1 MFSWSCVSLVVNHI
15 SKHVY
20 AHVTIMTSIVSL
32 DIYTLLYKKKATTKW
47 RFHEVGRHPTL
58 RLFPSVVLMIV
69 VVVQADVVIPNL
81 GTVTGKIVDFKE
93 DNFIGVDTEIHA
105 FLVR

>member
-1 MFSWSCVSLVVNHI
+1 MAFSRGRSSFHVAFVSI
-15 SKHVY
+15 
-20 AHVTIMTSIVSL
+20 
-32 DIYTLLYKKKATTKW
+32 
-47 RFHEVGRHPTL
+47 G
-58 RLFPSVVLMIV
+58 VLMIV

-105 FLVR
+105 FLVRWLLWKIAPA